1 VFRWTS
7 KKGFYMSIDNLLKT
21 EQGAISVKEKL
32 KGMSAK
38 EKQSPNYKLLW
49 SKACAAVNQLNQ
61 GKKQQKVKPK
71 VDHKNN
77 FQVKPKDKPKSQPL
91 KKEELTKRKNIISL
105 SPDQYAINLN
115 KLITLY
121 PLLFSETDPKPL
133 NIGIHTMIDIYKLQI
148 SETLLSSILIRYVRQ
163 ESYLLS
169 VFKYKKRY
177 DLDGNPMV
185 DITNDEINHTKKS
198 LARTIGRFKMLEKYP
213 DLYLKPEAIQPKFK
227 KNYGTHY
234 YAKSAKEELV
244 YLIHECYGRYHR
256 GRYYK
261 EPYSEAENIYLYRLS
276 LPNKELEIRSSPTK
290 DRRIGEAHA
299 SKKALIYLQK
309 HIDAYP
315 FAYQLPN
322 KLEDEILLK

>member
-1 VFRWTS
+1 
-7 KKGFYMSIDNLLKT
+7 MSIDQLLTT

-32 KGMSAK
+32 KGMSEK
-38 EKQSPNYKLLW
+38 EKQSPNYQRLW
-49 SKACAAVNQLNQ
+49 SKACMAVNQFQQNKRDQ
-61 GKKQQKVKPK
+61 KIKRDAPQDKTKKT
-71 VDHKNN
+71 KNN
-77 FQVKPKDKPKSQPL
+77 PPKTSQRIIPINPD
-91 KKEELTKRKNIISL
+91 EYDIALTKIIR
-105 SPDQYAINLN
+105 
-115 KLITLY
+115 LY
-121 PLLFSETDPKPL
+121 PLLFNKVDPKPL
-133 NIGIHTMIDIYKLQI
+133 DICIHTKIDIRKLHL
-148 SETLLSSILIRYVRQ
+148 SEAMLSAVLMRYVRQ
-163 ESYLLS
+163 ENYL
-169 VFKYKKRY
+169 VNVVKYQKRY
-177 DLDGNPMV
+177 DLDGNPTV
-185 DITNDEINHTKKS
+185 AITSEQLDHTKKS
-198 LARTIGRFKMLEKYP
+198 LARTIGRLKMLEKYP
-213 DLYLKPEAIQPKFK
+213 DLYIKPEAIQPKFK

-290 DRRIGEAHA
+290 DRQKGEAHA

-309 HIDAYP
+309 HINAYP